1 MSWTNERI
9 SHEEKSIRSALRGC
23 GRIPRHVGIIMD
35 GNGRWA
41 EERMFPR
48 VEGHRV
54 GMESVRDVVKVASQL
69 GIRFL
74 TLYAFSI
81 ENWKRPVMEVRF
93 LMSLLESYLRREVD
107 DLHANNV
114 CIRAIGKINSLPRGV
129 QHMLRRAIDI
139 TEQNDGLTLTLA
151 LSYGSRWDIL
161 RSVQMLSLDVRR
173 GKVSPED
180 ITEETFS
187 NYLQTSFLPEPDL
200 IIRTSGEMR
209 LSNFLMWESAYA
221 EIYVTQRLWPEFR
234 RMDFYRAL
242 ADFARRERRF
252 GCTSSQIG
260 EQESEHVSHLS
271 TLEHIFNALH

>member
-1 MSWTNERI
+1 MQ
-9 SHEEKSIRSALRGC
+9 GC

-41 EERMFPR
+41 EDRKFPR

-69 GIRFL
+69 GVRYL
-74 TLYAFSI
+74 TLYAFSL

-93 LMSLLESYLRREVD
+93 LMSLLESYLRQEID
-107 DLHANNV
+107 ELHANKV
-114 CIRAIGKINSLPRGV
+114 RIRSIGKVNALPRGV
-129 QHMLRRAIDI
+129 QHMLKRAMDL
-139 TEQNDGLTLTLA
+139 TEHNDGLTLTLA

-180 ITEETFS
+180 ITEETFR

-234 RMDFYRAL
+234 RMDFYKAL
-242 ADFARRERRF
+242 ADYARRERRF

-260 EQESEHVSHLS
+260 EQVSEHADHLS
-271 TLEHIFNALH
+271 TLEHILNALH